1 MEFLTSHNSNAN
13 LISKYTSCEG
23 PLSSTECSTSND
35 RSTHLISKYHYVRVQ
50 RLDGVLDLKMTEVLA
65 KDRSPIMR
73 RNIVLDGAL
82 GFE

>member
-1 MEFLTSHNSNAN
+1 M
-13 LISKYTSCEG
+13 
-23 PLSSTECSTSND
+23 ECSTSND
-35 RSTHLISKYHYVRVQ
+35 QGTHLISKYHHVRAQ
-50 RLDGVLDLKMTEVLA
+50 RLDRVLDLKMTEVLA

>member
-1 MEFLTSHNSNAN
+1 
-13 LISKYTSCEG
+13 
-23 PLSSTECSTSND
+23 
-35 RSTHLISKYHYVRVQ
+35 
-50 RLDGVLDLKMTEVLA
+50 VLDLKMTEVLS